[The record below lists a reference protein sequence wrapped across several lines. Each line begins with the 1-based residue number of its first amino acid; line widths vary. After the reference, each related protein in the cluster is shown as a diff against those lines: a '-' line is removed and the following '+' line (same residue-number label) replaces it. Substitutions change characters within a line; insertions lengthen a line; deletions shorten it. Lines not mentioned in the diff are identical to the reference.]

1 MKLNNRMQSDA
12 NKAGAA
18 DARRYV
24 AFQLASFRAMKSGF
38 ASFVLAVLIAAS
50 LPVQADSHKQVV
62 GATEEIFIEN
72 ANLSFKAR
80 VDTGAK
86 TSSIHA
92 ERIEVDLSGDPRGK
106 PISFYVVT
114 KEGESRKIESRVNSV
129 VKVKTSEQSEH
140 RYVVPLVMKWKSS
153 RKTVLVTLN
162 NRSGMEY
169 RLLLGRN
176 WLQGDFIVDVDKNNE
191 D

>member
-1 MKLNNRMQSDA
+1 MKLVFSPILLTALFLVSMHGR
-12 NKAGAA
+12 A
-18 DARRYV
+18 DL
-24 AFQLASFRAMKSGF
+24 Q
-38 ASFVLAVLIAAS
+38 
-50 LPVQADSHKQVV
+50 KQIV
-62 GATEEIFIEN
+62 GTTEEVFVKE

-92 ERIEVDLSGDPRGK
+92 ENIELDSSGDPRGK
-106 PISFYVVT
+106 PISFYLVT
-114 KEGESRKIESRVNSV
+114 KEGRSKKVETRVISV

-140 RYVVPLVMKWKSS
+140 RYVVPLHIKWNDSEKI
-153 RKTVLVTLN
+153 VPVTLN
-162 NRSGMEY
+162 DRRSMEY

-176 WLQGDFIVDVDKNNE
+176 WLHGDFIVDVDKNNE

>member
-1 MKLNNRMQSDA
+1 MSAPDA
-12 NKAGAA
+12 K
-18 DARRYV
+18 RHV
-24 AFQLASFRAMKSGF
+24 AYLLASDRVMKP
-38 ASFVLAVLIAAS
+38 VLSPVLLAGLIAFPLHAE
-50 LPVQADSHKQVV
+50 AESHKQTV
-62 GATEEIFIEN
+62 GATEVIFIED
-72 ANLSFKAR
+72 ANLSLKAR

-92 ERIEVDLSGDPRGK
+92 ERIEVDSSSDPRGK

-114 KEGESRKIESRVNSV
+114 RDGESRKIESRVSSV
-129 VKVKTSEQSEH
+129 VKVRTSEKSEY
-140 RYVVPLVMKWKSS
+140 RYVVPLVMKWNNSK
-153 RKTVLVTLN
+153 KTVLVTLN
-162 NRSGMEY
+162 DRSNMEY

>member
-1 MKLNNRMQSDA
+1 MKPGLSPLLL
-12 NKAGAA
+12 
-18 DARRYV
+18 V
-24 AFQLASFRAMKSGF
+24 
-38 ASFVLAVLIAAS
+38 VLIAVP
-50 LPVQADSHKQVV
+50 LYVQAESHKQIV
-62 GATEEIFIEN
+62 GATEVIFIEN
-72 ANLSFKAR
+72 ANLRFKAR

-106 PISFYVVT
+106 SISFYVVT
-114 KEGESRKIESRVNSV
+114 KEGRSRKIESRVSSV

-140 RYVVPLVMKWKSS
+140 RFVVPLIMNWNGS

-162 NRSGMEY
+162 DRSSMEY

-176 WLQGDFIVDVDKNNE
+176 WLRGDFIVDVDKNNE

>member
-1 MKLNNRMQSDA
+1 
-12 NKAGAA
+12 
-18 DARRYV
+18 
-24 AFQLASFRAMKSGF
+24 MKSGF
-38 ASFVLAVLIAAS
+38 SLALLAALIAAF
-50 LPVQADSHKQVV
+50 LPVQGESHKQVV
-62 GATEEIFIEN
+62 GATEVIFIKD

-92 ERIEVDLSGDPRGK
+92 EGIEVDLSGDPRGK
-106 PISFYVVT
+106 SISFFVVT
-114 KEGESRKIESRVNSV
+114 KEGQSRKIESRVNSV

-140 RYVVPLVMKWKSS
+140 RYVVPLVMKWNSS
-153 RKTVLVTLN
+153 IKTVLVTLN
-162 NRSGMEY
+162 DRSSMEY